1 MQARGVFGLGQ
12 STSTKCKDCSGM
24 TQGMWTWAQG
34 VQMAS
39 SFLRS
44 QSCWASMRRTG
55 TSLTHLKHGH
65 RTTVWGC
72 RVVSGTRAFSVS
84 PLSPICCKV
93 WPPRIRLI
101 PTYKSWGIS
110 KSSLEDFVTFLHTFK
125 NFSPKSSN
133 SYRTFYIRSSLE
145 SRIILLIGE
154 YVTLWN
160 LAF

>member
-39 SFLRS
+39 SFPRS
-44 QSCWASMRRTG
+44 QSCWASMRFTG
-55 TSLTHLKHGH
+55 TSFDPTEAW
-65 RTTVWGC
+65 TQDVWGC

-93 WPPRIRLI
+93 WPPWIRLI

-154 YVTLWN
+154 YVTL
-160 LAF
+160 